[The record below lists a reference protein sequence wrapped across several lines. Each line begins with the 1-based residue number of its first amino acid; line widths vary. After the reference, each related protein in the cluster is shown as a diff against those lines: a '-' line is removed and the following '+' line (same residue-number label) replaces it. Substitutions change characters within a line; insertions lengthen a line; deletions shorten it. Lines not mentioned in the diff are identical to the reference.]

1 MTTNP
6 QNIAII
12 GAGIMGLSNAYVL
25 LRDGHRVT
33 LYDPAGFPADNASF
47 IAGGMLAPYSEIEHM
62 PASWVE
68 AGLESINLWQEIATN
83 LPTPIDFH
91 KTGSLFVAHRE
102 DQHILERFAGHL
114 VSQKSCH
121 RVSGVE
127 IAELE
132 PSLTGRFTTG
142 LYLENE
148 AYLYPSQTMQALC
161 DYLREQGVQMKQEWA
176 IPEKLQDDFNIVLDC
191 RGHSA
196 ENTDNALRGVKGEIV
211 LARNPEFSLS
221 RPVRLMHPRYPLYI
235 VPRPDHVFMI
245 GATNIEGSGHE
256 HVSLRSAMELM
267 SALYTLHPSFGDAQ
281 IIALHSGIRPSY
293 EDNLPR
299 ITVRGNMIAC
309 NGLFRHGFL
318 LSPFLSECVRK
329 HIAGEKDNLHTS
341 FVSIDNEN
349 HDQRTRQNL
358 RGAA

>member
-1 MTTNP
+1 MTITP

-12 GAGIMGLSNAYVL
+12 GAGIMGLSNAFAL
-25 LRDGHRVT
+25 LQDGHRIT

-47 IAGGMLAPYSEIEHM
+47 IAGGMLAPFSEIEHM
-62 PASWVE
+62 PASWIE
-68 AGLESINLWQEIATN
+68 AGLESINLWQEIAAT
-83 LPTPIDFH
+83 LPAPIDFH
-91 KTGSLFVAHRE
+91 KTGSLFVAHKE
-102 DQHILERFAGHL
+102 DLHILERFASHL
-114 VSQKSCH
+114 KSQKSCR
-121 RVSGVE
+121 RVGREE
-127 IAELE
+127 INALE
-132 PSLTGRFTTG
+132 PHLNGRFTTG

-161 DYLREQGVQMKQEWA
+161 DDLRGQGAQMKQEWA
-176 IPEKLQDDFNIVLDC
+176 DPAILDQQYDIVLDC

-196 ENTDNALRGVKGEIV
+196 ENTDSNLRGVKGEIV

-245 GATNIEGSGHE
+245 GATNIEGAGGE

-299 ITVRGNMIAC
+299 ITVRGNIIAC

-341 FVSIDNEN
+341 FVSIENED
-349 HDQRTRQNL
+349 HDQRTRKNL